1 MSTLFWNIR
10 GLGTKGRKAQ
20 LKKILQEH
28 QIKYVCISE
37 TIKQRF
43 TNRELAALGG
53 GLPFKWEWVPRGH
66 SRGLLMGVDEDFVEV
81 SSVESSDHFQAMT
94 LTQKD
99 DNFTWRLIHVYGPV
113 EDNHKQAFLDDLEEL
128 IKGADIPTLIG
139 GDFNLA
145 RRIEEKLWQNCLI

>member
-1 MSTLFWNIR
+1 
-10 GLGTKGRKAQ
+10 
-20 LKKILQEH
+20 
-28 QIKYVCISE
+28 
-37 TIKQRF
+37 
-43 TNRELAALGG
+43 
-53 GLPFKWEWVPRGH
+53 
-66 SRGLLMGVDEDFVEV
+66 MGVDEDFVEV